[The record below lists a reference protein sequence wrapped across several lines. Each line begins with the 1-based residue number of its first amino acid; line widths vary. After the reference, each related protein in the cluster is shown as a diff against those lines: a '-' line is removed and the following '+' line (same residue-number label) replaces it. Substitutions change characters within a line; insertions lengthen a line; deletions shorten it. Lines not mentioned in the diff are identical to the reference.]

1 MGIDV
6 SRFHPHN
13 VTDTCAVW
21 HVLSS
26 QILYATALSMGC
38 HFCITQF
45 VLYECLF
52 KPRTHSL
59 IGRELQ
65 SRLRREQSKGIFKSY
80 PLAVEDLQDIG
91 ILENRQRLSK
101 GELSS
106 IAFAKKTSQAFLTD
120 DQGARKLA
128 RGVVTQ
134 GVQTTPHLFGWLF
147 FSGHL
152 ADGDRT
158 ALIREHEAMGGRL
171 SRYFEEMYLES
182 LRCRL
187 MASHSKTAD
196 K

>member
-1 MGIDV
+1 MSPGSI
-6 SRFHPHN
+6 RITLP
-13 VTDTCAVW
+13 T
-21 HVLSS
+21 HVLSGTCYL
-26 QILYATALSMGC
+26 QILYTTALSMGC

-52 KPRTHSL
+52 KPRTDSL

-152 ADGDRT
+152 VDGDRM
-158 ALIREHEAMGGRL
+158 ALIGEHEAMGGRL

-187 MASHSKTAD
+187 MASDSKAAD